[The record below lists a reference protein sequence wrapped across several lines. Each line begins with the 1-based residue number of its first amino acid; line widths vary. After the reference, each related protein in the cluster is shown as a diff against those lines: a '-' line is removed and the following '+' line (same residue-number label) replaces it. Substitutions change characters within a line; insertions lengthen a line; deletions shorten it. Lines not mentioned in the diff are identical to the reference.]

1 MEKIIH
7 PTYFPSIKIFSELV
21 KIDKLLFEV
30 NDNYQKQTERNRTSI
45 YSANGKQIL
54 SIPVNFSSKKKRK
67 FKEIR
72 VCNDTNWQ
80 KVHLKSIEYSYR
92 SSPYYEYFEDRFIKF
107 FSQRNNFLIDINIKS
122 IELMYELLN
131 LKLNYFKTEK
141 YLQEYNFID
150 DLRYLVSGKKNTI
163 KMQPYVQVFSEK
175 FGFLSNLSMIDL
187 IFNYG
192 LKSCDMINN
201 Q

>member
-21 KIDKLLFEV
+21 KIDELLFEV

-54 SIPVNFSSKKKRK
+54 SIPVNFSSQKKRK
-67 FKEIR
+67 FKDIR
-72 VCNDTNWQ
+72 VCYDTNWQ
-80 KVHLKSIEYSYR
+80 KVHLKSIEYSQKL
-92 SSPYYEYFEDRFIKF
+92 YYEYFEDKFISSLIK
-107 FSQRNNFLIDINIKS
+107 NNFLIDINIKS
-122 IELMYELLN
+122 IELMYDLLN
-131 LKLNYFKTEK
+131 LKLNYLKTEK
-141 YLQEYNFID
+141 YLNEYNFID
-150 DLRYLVSGKKNTI
+150 DLRYLA
-163 KMQPYVQVFSEK
+163 SEK
-175 FGFLSNLSMIDL
+175 IQSNTALCSGFFGKIWFSFKPKLIDL

-192 LKSCDMINN
+192 LKSCDMINS

>member
-21 KIDKLLFEV
+21 KIDELLFEV

-54 SIPVNFSSKKKRK
+54 SIPVNFSSQKKRK
-67 FKEIR
+67 FKDIR
-72 VCNDTNWQ
+72 VCYDTNWQ

-92 SSPYYEYFEDRFIKF
+92 NSPYYEYFEDKFIKF
-107 FSQRNNFLIDINIKS
+107 FSQKNNFLIDINIKS
-122 IELMYELLN
+122 IELMYDLLN
-131 LKLNYFKTEK
+131 LKLNYLKTEK
-141 YLQEYNFID
+141 YLNEYNFID
-150 DLRYLVSGKKNTI
+150 DLRYLASEKKNTI

-192 LKSCDMINN
+192 LKSYDMINN